1 MASWADEGK
10 GNAKCG
16 QGVSLSLQH
25 AWAKGTTAPALPCQR
40 RHVREAAAEAHL
52 GMSSS
57 SRRISSLR
65 TVFTRNLHGG
75 WAQTATS
82 EACMT
87 GFFLPTRL
95 NAVST
100 APLSCASA
108 VAFQNQYCGPATPAK
123 PSAWLCPAHSSPP
136 PPPPSPPTCRHQTG
150 RRRSRSCPGSPAGAA
165 RRRPS
170 ATAGSHCGKGRAGGA
185 ELRGAGASAQAGGRW
200 RGKRGLHRPGHPL
213 GGRRADSGIHV
224 TFAHRALPVVDA
236 KLLPQAL
243 EDARRIVLPLEGRRL
258 RACRPGGGK
267 AAQR

>member
-136 PPPPSPPTCRHQTG
+136 PPAPLPSHLSSSDRKKTEPLLPG
-150 RRRSRSCPGSPAGAA
+150 EPSRRSAASPV
-165 RRRPS
+165 S
-170 ATAGSHCGKGRAGGA
+170 
-185 ELRGAGASAQAGGRW
+185 
-200 RGKRGLHRPGHPL
+200 
-213 GGRRADSGIHV
+213 DS
-224 TFAHRALPVVDA
+224 R
-236 KLLPQAL
+236 
-243 EDARRIVLPLEGRRL
+243 
-258 RACRPGGGK
+258 
-267 AAQR
+267 